1 MKLKKDFVVHNAA
14 NETVIV
20 PTGKADFT
28 GMIRGNK
35 TFGAIMELL
44 KEETT
49 EDEIIAA
56 MKKRFDAPEDMIRRD
71 VEKAVSELRKI
82 GAIDG

>member
-1 MKLKKDFVVHNAA
+1 MKLKKEFIVHVTGK
-14 NETVIV
+14 ETVLV
-20 PTGKADFT
+20 PTGNADFS
-28 GMIRGNK
+28 GLVRGNK

-49 EDEIIAA
+49 EDEIVAA

-71 VEKAVSELRKI
+71 VERAVSELRKI

>member
-1 MKLKKDFVVHNAA
+1 MKLKKDFVVHNAV

-49 EDEIIAA
+49 EDGIIAA
-56 MKKRFDAPEDMIRRD
+56 MTKRFDAPENVIRRD

>member
-1 MKLKKDFVVHNAA
+1 MKLKKEFIVHVTGK
-14 NETVIV
+14 ETVLV
-20 PTGKADFT
+20 PTGNADFS
-28 GMIRGNK
+28 GLVRGNK